1 MSDGWLQTESRE
13 FALQDSLQVMR
24 RKAHPLRPNP
34 SYRGTAPWNVLLARP
49 LPVELL
55 APVPTLRAVWLE
67 EPRSVESDLSRP
79 LSFSQAPPS
88 SGPIAKRQLSA
99 PSIGLRRFRPVRPAR
114 TELPLHEAG

>member
-1 MSDGWLQTESRE
+1 LSDGWLQTESRE

-24 RKAHPLRPNP
+24 RKAHPLRWNP
-34 SYRGTAPWNVLLARP
+34 VPRHRAVERVATTF

-55 APVPTLRAVWLE
+55 APVSTPRAVWLV
-67 EPRSVESDLSRP
+67 EPHSVESDLSRP

-88 SGPIAKRQLSA
+88 SGPIAKRQLPA

-114 TELPLHEAG
+114 IELPHHEAG